1 MKLLQP
7 KVTLHFLAAHV
18 HTSPHLQDDPRWY
31 IADPICTFLFAIIV
45 LFTTVSIVKDILHT
59 LMERAPQSVDMVKLQ
74 EAIRPVLSLIPI

>member
-1 MKLLQP
+1 MKPIQP
-7 KVTLHFLAAHV
+7 EVTLNFLVAHV

-74 EAIRPVLSLIPI
+74 EAIRQVCNCLA